1 MIKLFIFPAA
11 FGLRNVSP
19 FCLKVEMALKYL
31 KMDYELVEINDPRQ
45 SPKGK
50 LPFIEV
56 DGQRIADSE
65 IIFEYLD
72 QKTGGNLYGGL
83 SEEQKARGTAF
94 ARLSE
99 DHLYWLMVASRW
111 IDDDWWPHVKE
122 GFFGAMPFPLKQ
134 LVCFVARRQV
144 TQTYNLHG
152 LGKHSFEEQQDFAR
166 RDLAAINSVVS
177 ASPYLLGDTL
187 SAFDFTVASQLAG
200 ILDNKPDTWITPIA
214 REFQPLVEYTERVQQ
229 QVGVFC
235 RV

>member
-19 FCLKVEMALKYL
+19 FCLKVEMALKHL
-31 KMDYELVEINDPRQ
+31 NLDFDLVELSDPRQ

-50 LPFIEV
+50 LPFIEI

-72 QKTGGNLYGGL
+72 QKTSGGLFGDL
-83 SEEQKARGTAF
+83 SEEEKARGTAF
-94 ARLSE
+94 TRLAE

-111 IDDDWWPHVKE
+111 IDDGWWPNVKE
-122 GFFGAMPFPLKQ
+122 GFFGSMPFPLKQ

-152 LGKHSFEEQQDFAR
+152 LGKHTFAEQKDFAR
-166 RDLAAINSVVS
+166 RDLAAINAAVSVN
-177 ASPYLLGDTL
+177 PYLLGDKLT
-187 SAFDFTVASQLAG
+187 AFDFTVASLLAG
-200 ILDNKPDTWITPIA
+200 ILDNKPDAWITPIA
-214 REFQPLVEYTERVQQ
+214 REFQPLMEYTERVQQ